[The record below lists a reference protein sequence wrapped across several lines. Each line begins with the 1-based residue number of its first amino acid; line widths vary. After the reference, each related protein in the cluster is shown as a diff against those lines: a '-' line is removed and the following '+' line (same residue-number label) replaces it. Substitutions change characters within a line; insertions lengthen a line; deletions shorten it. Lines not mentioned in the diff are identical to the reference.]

1 MREAV
6 KRFWRINGI
15 LGGSAILVTLVVG
28 FGDIGSYV
36 SKLLGNSKPEADV
49 ASAVPPD
56 RPPPPVSTAS
66 SPPPPPVSRP
76 ADLAPKV
83 NPKPRAG
90 PPLRPAFPVNAR
102 VDASQARTIED
113 AGATVSVTFHT
124 VAGEDITT
132 LRVLPRGGDPVSQP
146 FLAAGGIVDFIS
158 GEHRYRIQLVAI
170 DRTAS
175 AVELIID
182 RID

>member
-83 NPKPRAG
+83 NPKPRAAA
-90 PPLRPAFPVNAR
+90 PR
-102 VDASQARTIED
+102 VPGQRQGRREPGANDRGRRSHGQRHLPYGRGRGYYDAACAPSRW
-113 AGATVSVTFHT
+113 
-124 VAGEDITT
+124 
-132 LRVLPRGGDPVSQP
+132 
-146 FLAAGGIVDFIS
+146 
-158 GEHRYRIQLVAI
+158 
-170 DRTAS
+170 
-175 AVELIID
+175 
-182 RID
+182 